1 MFPANS
7 VLFDND
13 VKKDFVDTKTTGCSF
28 GMSFKQDYVAV
39 LDEAKIFINF
49 LTNST
54 PYVDNLLFEGSN
66 DGFVT

>member
-1 MFPANS
+1 
-7 VLFDND
+7 
-13 VKKDFVDTKTTGCSF
+13 
-28 GMSFKQDYVAV
+28 MSFKQDYVAV